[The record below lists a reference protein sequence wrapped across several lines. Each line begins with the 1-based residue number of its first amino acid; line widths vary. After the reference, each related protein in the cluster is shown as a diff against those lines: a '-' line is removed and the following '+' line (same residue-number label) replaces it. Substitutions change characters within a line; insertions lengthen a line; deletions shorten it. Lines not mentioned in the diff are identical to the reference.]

1 MLAAPCY
8 IISDTHLSTR
18 TRDLER
24 SVVSF
29 LRHLPGRAG
38 SLLINGDLFDFWF
51 EWRSVMPRGHF
62 RTLSALADLRD
73 AGVDVLMLA
82 GNHDCWGGDVLTEEV
97 GLRYWV
103 GEWNGLLAGLRA
115 HVAHGDGLRELED
128 RRYRALRRVIRHPL
142 SIRAFRWL
150 HPDWASR
157 LAHGSSDASRTYRA
171 PDDGEGLRAVAMSR
185 LAAARETE
193 LVVYGHSHV
202 TTLER
207 APTGGVYANPGSWMD
222 APSYLLVTPAK
233 IELRLWDGSAEGEL
247 LHALDRRPQEALPQP

>member
-103 GEWNGLLAGLRA
+103 GEWNGLLAGWRA

-171 PDDGEGLRAVAMSR
+171 PDDGEGHARARADGRRVREPRVVDGRSVVPAGDASEDRASTVGRLSR
-185 LAAARETE
+185 
-193 LVVYGHSHV
+193 G
-202 TTLER
+202 
-207 APTGGVYANPGSWMD
+207 
-222 APSYLLVTPAK
+222 
-233 IELRLWDGSAEGEL
+233 
-247 LHALDRRPQEALPQP
+247 